1 MSKNVKSDAP
11 DVIIFPP
18 VIIVSTI
25 VISFVLQRLAPVE
38 TLSHIDW
45 QLRWAVGFAIA
56 IIGPLVGATAI
67 YAMARLGTN
76 VSPSS
81 PTTALVTDG
90 IFRFTRNPIY
100 VGGSLL
106 MLGIAFISANGW
118 LLILFIP
125 SQLILHW
132 GVVLRE
138 ERYLQANSEIP
149 TFATRPIR
157 RGTYG
162 RSEDRRGWR
171 RCVGMCARS

>member
-1 MSKNVKSDAP
+1 MSTNVKSDAP

-25 VISFVLQRLAPVE
+25 LISFVLQRLFPIE

-45 QLRWAVGFAIA
+45 PLRWIAGFAIA
-56 IIGPLVGATAI
+56 IIGLFVGATAI

-81 PTTALVTDG
+81 PTTALVTG
-90 IFRFTRNPIY
+90 GVFRFTRNPIY

-106 MLGIAFISANGW
+106 MIGLALISANGW
-118 LLILFIP
+118 LLILFVP

-138 ERYLQANSEIP
+138 EHYLQAKFGDAYLRYKANTPRYIW
-149 TFATRPIR
+149 PI
-157 RGTYG
+157 
-162 RSEDRRGWR
+162 
-171 RCVGMCARS
+171 